1 MIEMLFGGASGC
13 NSGGEIE
20 PPLPSLLTSQKRLP
34 SSGTSPI
41 AQPDVAQRN
50 PSLADSRLV
59 FIEQIK
65 KKRGVGNSLVP
76 AIFRTG
82 VNDVVMQ
89 IANRTEFL
97 KLAKTE
103 AQNGRTR
110 CGPDYNLCTRFLGT
124 KG

>member
-1 MIEMLFGGASGC
+1 M
-13 NSGGEIE
+13 
-20 PPLPSLLTSQKRLP
+20 PH
-34 SSGTSPI
+34 
-41 AQPDVAQRN
+41 PDVAQRN

-65 KKRGVGNSLVP
+65 KKRGVGNSLVQ

-89 IANRTEFL
+89 IANRTEFF
-97 KLAKTE
+97 KLAEAE

-110 CGPDYNLCTRFLGT
+110 WGPDNNLARGSLALRVSKKRRQKSGAT
-124 KG
+124 KILRSLITLLCLA